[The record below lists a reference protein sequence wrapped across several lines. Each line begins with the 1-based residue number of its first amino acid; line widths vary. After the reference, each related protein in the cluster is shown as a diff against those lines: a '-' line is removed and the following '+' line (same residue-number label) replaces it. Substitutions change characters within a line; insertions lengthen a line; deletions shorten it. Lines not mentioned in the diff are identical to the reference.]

1 MKDKVNPVY
10 LEKVNQLNADE
21 AERVLSRM
29 GGKLPKR
36 FIKEK
41 LTQAEALALQLEIED
56 EQLQEWREKMEKL
69 REEDETREKKK
80 KE

>member
-56 EQLQEWREKMEKL
+56 EQLQEWREKMDKL
-69 REEDETREKKK
+69 REEDEKREKKK